1 MKRIDIFRNS
11 SDCRCCFFSCESS
24 AQEPIASLLSNHRV
38 TLAVA
43 PLLDNHGCTGA
54 SENHRSC
61 ATAQRHAASN
71 EWPGRCTNVKCSPT
85 IQHEFGRYVGPGEV
99 GIILFV
105 CTRGILKYILK
116 RCKVC
121 LRTFTRVLV
130 ACCHNSNGWGTCI
143 YHICVD

>member
-1 MKRIDIFRNS
+1 MDTSTKMDTMIFFMLKRIDIFRNS

-54 SENHRSC
+54 SANHRSC

-71 EWPGRCTNVKCSPT
+71 GLAAVQMFSN
-85 IQHEFGRYVGPGEV
+85 
-99 GIILFV
+99 
-105 CTRGILKYILK
+105 
-116 RCKVC
+116 
-121 LRTFTRVLV
+121 
-130 ACCHNSNGWGTCI
+130 NST
-143 YHICVD
+143 